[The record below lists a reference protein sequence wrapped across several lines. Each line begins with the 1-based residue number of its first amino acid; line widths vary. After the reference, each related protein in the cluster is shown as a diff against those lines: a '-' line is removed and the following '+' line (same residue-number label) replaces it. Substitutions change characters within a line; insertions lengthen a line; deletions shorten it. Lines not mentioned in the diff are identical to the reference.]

1 MLSRKKIGFKIKM
14 LRLEELTCTQKA
26 LAKTLGTSIESL
38 KNWEKGT
45 AKPNKNKL
53 KKIAALAKTSY
64 DIFINEWS
72 EEQEKLLEIYTKN
85 PMAKKEL
92 ARSEYQMIVLEE
104 IEEMSKKY
112 IEENYNN
119 YTYEKY
125 LLDFPN
131 SDPQGF
137 QAYKEKEWLKLKS
150 ILDNYYD
157 TSMFNFDVE
166 VYERTGLRKV
176 NYAKLLRDTKN
187 KSKEIKKEMESN
199 EYSLQKFLDN
209 EL

>member
-1 MLSRKKIGFKIKM
+1 M

-85 PMAKKEL
+85 LMAKKEL

-187 KSKEIKKEMESN
+187 KSEEIKKEMESN

>member
-1 MLSRKKIGFKIKM
+1 M

-187 KSKEIKKEMESN
+187 KSEEIKKEMESN

>member
-1 MLSRKKIGFKIKM
+1 M

-64 DIFINEWS
+64 DVFINEWS

-166 VYERTGLRKV
+166 IYERTGLRKV

-187 KSKEIKKEMESN
+187 KSEEIKKEMESN